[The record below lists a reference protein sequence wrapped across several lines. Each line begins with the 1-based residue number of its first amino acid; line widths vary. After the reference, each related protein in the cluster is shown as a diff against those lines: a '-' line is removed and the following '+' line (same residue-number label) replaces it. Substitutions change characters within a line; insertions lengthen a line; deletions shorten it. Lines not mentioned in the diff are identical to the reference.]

1 MTPAVTDKLGYSNV
15 LDVFPHVIAFCS
27 HSSLLASS
35 SGSGGRRV
43 MMILSMRC

>member
-15 LDVFPHVIAFCS
+15 LDVFPHITVFCS
-27 HSSLLASS
+27 YSSLLASS